1 MRRHAEHFDI
11 RGNPLSREGRGG
23 HDAPPSRCWH
33 LYPIVALALLALT
46 GCDMLDMYDQ
56 PHKEPFEASQF
67 FANGMSARPLVPGT
81 VARGQLREDDAFYT
95 GSVDGKYVEEL
106 PVPLTPEL
114 LARGRERFDIYCSMC
129 HGPTGRGD
137 GMIVQ
142 RGFKQPPSYHTDH
155 LRNAPVG
162 HFYDVI
168 TNGYRTMM
176 PYNIQVEPRDR
187 WAIVAYVRVLQTSQN
202 GTLDDVP
209 QAERAQLEG
218 APQ

>member
-1 MRRHAEHFDI
+1 MKRHTGHFDI
-11 RGNPLSREGRGG
+11 RDNALSREERGSRAAQLRGR
-23 HDAPPSRCWH
+23 HFYRF
-33 LYPIVALALLALT
+33 IALALLALT

-95 GSVDGKYVEEL
+95 GSVEGKYVEEL
-106 PVPLTPEL
+106 PIPLTPEL

-129 HGPTGRGD
+129 HGLTGRGD

-142 RGFKQPPSYHTDH
+142 RGFKPPPSYHTDH

-176 PYNIQVEPRDR
+176 PYNIQIEPRDR
-187 WAIVAYVRVLQTSQN
+187 WAIVAYIRVLQTSQN

>member
-1 MRRHAEHFDI
+1 
-11 RGNPLSREGRGG
+11 
-23 HDAPPSRCWH
+23 
-33 LYPIVALALLALT
+33 
-46 GCDMLDMYDQ
+46 MLDMYDQ
-56 PHKEPFEASQF
+56 PHKEPLEASQF

-81 VARGQLREDDAFYT
+81 VARGQLREDDAFYI

-106 PVPLTPEL
+106 PIPLTPEL

-129 HGPTGRGD
+129 HGLTGRGD

-142 RGFKQPPSYHTDH
+142 RGFEKPPSYHTDH

-187 WAIVAYVRVLQTSQN
+187 WAIVAYIRVLQASQN

-209 QAERAQLEG
+209 QAERGQLEG